1 MQMSARA
8 NCHVTTARGKRF
20 RFEQVL
26 SVVKVPQQKHLLC
39 YWVPATTASILSVT
53 AEASSS
59 TLDCGRWAQGQAAA
73 AMMPQS
79 HDGCAGYR
87 RVRRPGGRLEGI
99 GRKLSLGAHWIIY

>member
-8 NCHVTTARGKRF
+8 NCHVTTVENAF
-20 RFEQVL
+20 VL
-26 SVVKVPQQKHLLC
+26 SVVKVPQQKHVLC
-39 YWVPATTASILSVT
+39 YRVPATASILSVT

-59 TLDCGRWAQGQAAA
+59 TLDCGRWAQGQAATE
-73 AMMPQS
+73 MMPQS

-99 GRKLSLGAHWIIY
+99 GKRKLSLDTHWIIY